1 METAPFVRP
10 ARHTRL
16 RLTTTAATEFVDIT
30 DHLRALVHEAG
41 IETGLLNVQTSHT
54 TTAIIVNEGEP
65 RLHDDF
71 HAALARL
78 APLGV
83 AYRHDDLAFRPAV
96 SSEEPRNG
104 HAHCRALLLPTAVC
118 LNILGGRLALGRW
131 QRVFVVELDGPRVR
145 DVTAVAV
152 GVDRGDRA

>member
-30 DHLRALVHEAG
+30 DRLRALVHDAD

-54 TTAIIVNEGEP
+54 ATAIVVNEGEP

-83 AYRHDDLAFRPAV
+83 AYRHDDLAYRPAV
-96 SSEEPRNG
+96 SPEEPRNG

-131 QRVFVVELDGPRVR
+131 QRVILIQPSSCSYRDGRL
-145 DVTAVAV
+145 VA
-152 GVDRGDRA
+152 G